1 MPCCV
6 RQSGTAAVGARA
18 VPAPR
23 GALAGF
29 AARRARTQMCARP
42 GCAQVMAASRL
53 EATPCGGSVQL
64 GAGLV
69 DTGRCHDRCATTG
82 LACADG
88 KLRTAGH
95 ELGAPRNGVIGAA
108 PTTRRRSQG
117 CVSLSGRDVFETV
130 LAGLRVAWV
139 GMLYLSISRSLDTAV
154 ARTRNVWRV
163 AHLRPIVVSA
173 PHLHSF
179 LTAVHSITSTT
190 HVVTPWVTR
199 GGVVTRYSPRVTREK
214 E

>member
-163 AHLRPIVVSA
+163 AHLRPSRFG
-173 PHLHSF
+173 PTPSF
-179 LTAVHSITSTT
+179 ISYSCTQHHYPRSNSVGNS
-190 HVVTPWVTR
+190 
-199 GGVVTRYSPRVTREK
+199 GG
-214 E
+214 

>member
-1 MPCCV
+1 MCEWRKWRKWRKWRDDSEEAPKRCHAACGRAGRLPWAHGLCQRRVALWLGSQPAV
-6 RQSGTAAVGARA
+6 R
-18 VPAPR
+18 APR
-23 GALAGF
+23 CA
-29 AARRARTQMCARP
+29 CARP
-42 GCAQVMAASRL
+42 GCAQVTAASRL

-139 GMLYLSISRSLDTAV
+139 GMLYLSISRSLDTE
-154 ARTRNVWRV
+154 R
-163 AHLRPIVVSA
+163 
-173 PHLHSF
+173 F
-179 LTAVHSITSTT
+179 
-190 HVVTPWVTR
+190 
-199 GGVVTRYSPRVTREK
+199 
-214 E
+214 